1 MKCAKKKKKVWF
13 FFYGLSSHCVI
24 LMAVWG
30 VLIHE
35 GQSKTSLEA
44 KAWKARV
51 HPLMIFL
58 DFYYAWK
65 CGQVICA
72 DICISNSG
80 VSYLNDRVVQCVQQR
95 DHTHEGLCFKN
106 LPVKKQ
112 FKFKNL
118 LWRNRSANKTRTCGA
133 EMRGT
138 YLAVQPLYLFPPLLS
153 MASLGWAPEAQHN
166 SLLAFD
172 LLSAPYSSAS
182 VYECMVA
189 IEALWIPPEDELYWF
204 EWLSPCL
211 RCPLRSC
218 AAGPQS
224 NSPAPWA
231 LVGSIRCCLRDCSPA
246 SSEESIEAS
255 LQNVRREVIRFT
267 TLCAWWN
274 HGTRLL

>member
-1 MKCAKKKKKVWF
+1 
-13 FFYGLSSHCVI
+13 
-24 LMAVWG
+24 MAVWG

-153 MASLGWAPEAQHN
+153 TQFTSCLWSALSPLLVCLSVWVHGSHWGPLNPPRGRTLLVRVVITLFALPSEVMCCWASKQFSS
-166 SLLAFD
+166 SLSTSWINKVLLEG
-172 LLSAPYSSAS
+172 LLSSFFWRVHRSFPA
-182 VYECMVA
+182 EC
-189 IEALWIPPEDELYWF
+189 ETGGHSFHDPL
-204 EWLSPCL
+204 CL
-211 RCPLRSC
+211 MKPWYPL
-218 AAGPQS
+218 
-224 NSPAPWA
+224 
-231 LVGSIRCCLRDCSPA
+231 
-246 SSEESIEAS
+246 
-255 LQNVRREVIRFT
+255 
-267 TLCAWWN
+267 TLNAY
-274 HGTRLL
+274 L

>member
-1 MKCAKKKKKVWF
+1 
-13 FFYGLSSHCVI
+13 
-24 LMAVWG
+24 MAVWG

-35 GQSKTSLEA
+35 GQSKTCLEA

-95 DHTHEGLCFKN
+95 DHTHEGLCFEN

-166 SLLAFD
+166 SLLAFH

-189 IEALWIPPEDELYWF
+189 IEALWIPPRGQTLLVRVVITLFALPSEVMCCWASKQF
-204 EWLSPCL
+204 SSSLSTSWINKVLLEGLLSSFFWRVHRSFPAECETGGHSFHDPLCL
-211 RCPLRSC
+211 MKPWYPLTPN
-218 AAGPQS
+218 AY
-224 NSPAPWA
+224 
-231 LVGSIRCCLRDCSPA
+231 L
-246 SSEESIEAS
+246 
-255 LQNVRREVIRFT
+255 
-267 TLCAWWN
+267 
-274 HGTRLL
+274 